1 MYLEAMRLTDRVAV
15 VTGAGRGIGFEIA
28 RALGDAG
35 AAVVIAELDEVTGRA
50 AAANLNASGLRSE
63 FLQVDVT
70 NSAAIHRAA
79 AEVMSKHGRIDVLVN
94 NAGTADNPPTLEC
107 SDETYRRLMTLN
119 LDGVF
124 FCCRE
129 FGQYM
134 TAAGRG
140 AIVNIGSMSGIVAN
154 RPQPQA
160 HYNTSKAGVHMLT
173 KSLACEW
180 APTGVRVN
188 AVAPGYIATEMT
200 MRGRSKPEWFGCWTD
215 MTPMGRCGEPREVA
229 AAVLFLASDA
239 ASYITGTIL
248 SVDGGYTAW

>member
-1 MYLEAMRLTDRVAV
+1 MYLESLKLTGRVAV

-28 RALGDAG
+28 RALGEAG
-35 AAVVIAELDEVTGRA
+35 ATVVIAEVDESSGRA
-50 AAANLNASGLRSE
+50 AADLLAVAGMEAE
-63 FLQVDVT
+63 FLQLDVT
-70 NSAAIHRAA
+70 DSAAVARAA
-79 AEVMSKHGRIDVLVN
+79 SKILSRHGRIDVLVN
-94 NAGTADNPPTLEC
+94 NAGTANNPAALEC
-107 SDETYRRLMTLN
+107 SDETYRQLMTLN
-119 LDGVF
+119 LDAVF
-124 FCCRE
+124 YCCRE
-129 FGQYM
+129 FGRHM

-140 AIVNIGSMSGIVAN
+140 AIVNIGSMSGIIAN

-160 HYNTSKAGVHMLT
+160 HYNASKAGVHMLT

-180 APTGVRVN
+180 AARGVRVN

-239 ASYITGTIL
+239 ASFVTGSVL

>member
-1 MYLEAMRLTDRVAV
+1 MYLEQMRLTDRIAV

-28 RALGDAG
+28 RALGEAG
-35 AAVVIAELDEVTGRA
+35 AVIVVADINETTGRKAAEELNRSGIRAEFLQLDVTNSSEVQRA
-50 AAANLNASGLRSE
+50 AAAVIAN
-63 FLQVDVT
+63 
-70 NSAAIHRAA
+70 
-79 AEVMSKHGRIDVLVN
+79 HGKVDVLVN
-94 NAGTADNPPTLEC
+94 NAGYADHPTALEC
-107 SDETYRRLMTLN
+107 SDETYYRLMRVN

-129 FGQYM
+129 FGRYM

-140 AIVNIGSMSGIVAN
+140 AVINIGSMSGIIVN
-154 RPQPQA
+154 KPQPQA

-180 APTGVRVN
+180 APRGVRVN

-200 MRGRSKPEWFGCWTD
+200 LRGRSNTEWFGCWTD

-229 AAVLFLASDA
+229 SAVLFLASDA
-239 ASYITGTIL
+239 ASYITGSIL

>member
-1 MYLEAMRLTDRVAV
+1 VYLEAMKLTGRVAV
-15 VTGAGRGIGFEIA
+15 VTGAGRGIGLEIA

-35 AAVVIAELDEVTGRA
+35 AVVVIGELNETTGRA
-50 AAANLNASGLRSE
+50 AAAMLTELGTQAE

-70 NSAAIHRAA
+70 DSAAVNRAA
-79 AEVMSKHGRIDVLVN
+79 AAIMSKHGRIDILVN
-94 NAGTADNPPTLEC
+94 NAGTADNPSALEC

-119 LDGVF
+119 LDAVF

-129 FGQYM
+129 FGRYM

-180 APTGVRVN
+180 AQMGVRVN

-200 MRGRSKPEWFGCWTD
+200 MRGRSKPEWFSCWTD
-215 MTPMGRCGEPREVA
+215 MTPMGRCGEPKEVA
-229 AAVLFLASDA
+229 SAVLFLASDA
-239 ASYITGTIL
+239 ASYITGSVL

>member
-1 MYLEAMRLTDRVAV
+1 VYLEQMKMTGRVAV

-28 RALGDAG
+28 RALGEAG
-35 AAVVIAELDEVTGRA
+35 AMVVMAELDESSGPSAADTLSASGMQAEFLQLDVTDSAAVNRA
-50 AAANLNASGLRSE
+50 AA
-63 FLQVDVT
+63 DVM
-70 NSAAIHRAA
+70 RR
-79 AEVMSKHGRIDVLVN
+79 HGRIDVLVN
-94 NAGTADNPPTLEC
+94 NAGTANNPAALEC
-107 SDETYRRLMTLN
+107 SDETYRRLMALN
-119 LDGVF
+119 LDAVF

-129 FGQYM
+129 FGRYM
-134 TAAGRG
+134 TAARRG
-140 AIVNIGSMSGIVAN
+140 AIVNIGSMSGIIAN

-180 APTGVRVN
+180 AQMGVRVN

-215 MTPMGRCGEPREVA
+215 MTPMGRCGEPKEVA

-239 ASYITGTIL
+239 ASYITGSVL

>member
-1 MYLEAMRLTDRVAV
+1 MYLEQMKLTDRIAV
-15 VTGAGRGIGFEIA
+15 VTGAGRGIGLEIA
-28 RALGDAG
+28 RALGEAG
-35 AAVVIAELDEVTGRA
+35 AVIVIADINETTGREAAGGLNRSGVRAEFLQLDVTDSPAVNRA
-50 AAANLNASGLRSE
+50 AAAIMAN
-63 FLQVDVT
+63 
-70 NSAAIHRAA
+70 
-79 AEVMSKHGRIDVLVN
+79 HGKVDVLVN
-94 NAGTADNPPTLEC
+94 NAGYADNPEALEC
-107 SDETYRRLMTLN
+107 SDETYYRLMRVN

-129 FGQYM
+129 FGRYM

-140 AIVNIGSMSGIVAN
+140 AVVNIGSMSGLIVN
-154 RPQPQA
+154 KPQPQA

-180 APTGVRVN
+180 AQTGVRVN

-200 MRGRSKPEWFGCWTD
+200 LRGRSNPAWFNCWTD

-229 AAVLFLASDA
+229 SAVLFLASDA
-239 ASYITGTIL
+239 ASYITGSVL

>member
-1 MYLEAMRLTDRVAV
+1 VYLEQMKMTGRVAV

-28 RALGDAG
+28 RALGEAG
-35 AAVVIAELDEVTGRA
+35 AAVVIAEVNETTGRA
-50 AAANLNASGLRSE
+50 AAGMLTGSGIQAE
-63 FLQVDVT
+63 FLHLDVT
-70 NSAAIHRAA
+70 DSAAVNRAA
-79 AEVMSKHGRIDVLVN
+79 AEVISKHGRVDVLVN
-94 NAGTADNPPTLEC
+94 NAGTANNPSTLEC

-119 LDGVF
+119 LDAVF

-129 FGQYM
+129 FGRYM
-134 TAAGRG
+134 TVAGRG
-140 AIVNIGSMSGIVAN
+140 AIVNIGSMSGLVAN

-180 APTGVRVN
+180 AKMGVRVN

-200 MRGRSKPEWFGCWTD
+200 LHGRSKPEWFGCWTD
-215 MTPMGRCGEPREVA
+215 MTPMGRCGEPNEVA
-229 AAVLFLASDA
+229 SAVLFLASDA
-239 ASYITGTIL
+239 ASYITGSVL

>member
-1 MYLEAMRLTDRVAV
+1 VYLEQMKLTGRVAV

-35 AAVVIAELDEVTGRA
+35 AAVVIAEVNETTGRA
-50 AAANLNASGLRSE
+50 AAGTLTESGIQAE
-63 FLQVDVT
+63 FLHVDVT
-70 NSAAIHRAA
+70 DSAAVNRAA

-94 NAGTADNPPTLEC
+94 NAGTANNPPTLEC
-107 SDETYRRLMTLN
+107 SDQTYRELMTLN
-119 LDGVF
+119 LDAVF

-129 FGQYM
+129 FGRYM

-140 AIVNIGSMSGIVAN
+140 AIVNIGSMSGIIAN

-180 APTGVRVN
+180 AQMGVRVN

-200 MRGRSKPEWFGCWTD
+200 LRGRSKPEWYRCWTD

-229 AAVLFLASDA
+229 SAVLFLASDA
-239 ASYITGTIL
+239 ASYITGSVL

>member
-1 MYLEAMRLTDRVAV
+1 VYLEQMKMTGKLAV

-35 AAVVIAELDEVTGRA
+35 AAVVIAELNEATGRA
-50 AAANLNASGLRSE
+50 AADMLTGLGTQAE
-63 FLQVDVT
+63 FLQLDVT
-70 NSAAIHRAA
+70 DSAAVKRAA
-79 AEVMSKHGRIDVLVN
+79 AEVIAKHGRVDVLVN
-94 NAGTADNPPTLEC
+94 NAGTADNPSALEC
-107 SDETYRRLMTLN
+107 SDETYRRLMNLN
-119 LDGVF
+119 LDAVF

-129 FGQYM
+129 FGRYM

-140 AIVNIGSMSGIVAN
+140 AIVNIGSMSGIIAN

-180 APTGVRVN
+180 AQMGVRVN

-200 MRGRSKPEWFGCWTD
+200 LRGRSKPEWFGCWTD
-215 MTPMGRCGEPREVA
+215 MTPMGRCGEPKEVA
-229 AAVLFLASDA
+229 SAVLFLASDA
-239 ASYITGTIL
+239 ASYITGSVL

>member
-1 MYLEAMRLTDRVAV
+1 VYLEAMKLTDRVAV

-28 RALGDAG
+28 RALGEAG
-35 AAVVIAELDEVTGRA
+35 ATVVIAEVNESTGPEA
-50 AAANLNASGLRSE
+50 AQTLVASGAKAE
-63 FLQVDVT
+63 FLQLDVT
-70 NSAAIHRAA
+70 DSAAVNRAA
-79 AEVMSKHGRIDVLVN
+79 AEVVSKYGRVDVLVN
-94 NAGTADNPPTLEC
+94 NAGTADNPSTLEC
-107 SDETYRRLMTLN
+107 SDETYRRLMSLN

-129 FGQYM
+129 FGRYM
-134 TAAGRG
+134 TASGRG
-140 AIVNIGSMSGIVAN
+140 AIVNIGSMSGIIAN

-180 APTGVRVN
+180 AQMGVRVN

-200 MRGRSKPEWFGCWTD
+200 MRGRSKPEWYGCWTD

-239 ASYITGTIL
+239 ASYITGSVL